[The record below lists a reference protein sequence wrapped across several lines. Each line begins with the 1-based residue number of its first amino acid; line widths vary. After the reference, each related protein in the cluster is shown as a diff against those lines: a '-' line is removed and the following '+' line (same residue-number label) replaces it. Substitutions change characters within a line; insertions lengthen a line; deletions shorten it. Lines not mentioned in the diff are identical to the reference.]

1 MSMERTDVVIIG
13 AGMAGVTCARRLA
26 EAGLATVV
34 LDKGRGIGGRMAT
47 RRVTL
52 ETGTLRFDHGAQYFT
67 VRDAGFGAALDRV
80 PGATAIWQDGAAEP
94 HRVGLPGMSGL
105 PRAMASGLDVRQQA
119 EVTAISRTNGT
130 WQVTAGEHAICAP
143 RLVSTVPAPQAA
155 RLLGAAHPL
164 AQDLGAVGIAPCLTL
179 MAAFPADAPAPFT
192 SRADEAHPLAW
203 IAQDSSKPDRPDT
216 ATTWVAQASP
226 DWSERHLEEDRD
238 VIAARMLPLLCE
250 LIGVA
255 PDLALHAAA
264 HRWRYARVTKPLG
277 RPFLG
282 GEQGLWLGGDWC
294 LGARVEAAWKSGA
307 AIADAV
313 LADGIRQ

>member
-1 MSMERTDVVIIG
+1 
-13 AGMAGVTCARRLA
+13 
-26 EAGLATVV
+26 
-34 LDKGRGIGGRMAT
+34 
-47 RRVTL
+47 
-52 ETGTLRFDHGAQYFT
+52 
-67 VRDAGFGAALDRV
+67 
-80 PGATAIWQDGAAEP
+80 
-94 HRVGLPGMSGL
+94 
-105 PRAMASGLDVRQQA
+105 
-119 EVTAISRTNGT
+119 
-130 WQVTAGEHAICAP
+130 
-143 RLVSTVPAPQAA
+143 
-155 RLLGAAHPL
+155 
-164 AQDLGAVGIAPCLTL
+164 

-226 DWSERHLEEDRD
+226 DWSEWHLEEDRD